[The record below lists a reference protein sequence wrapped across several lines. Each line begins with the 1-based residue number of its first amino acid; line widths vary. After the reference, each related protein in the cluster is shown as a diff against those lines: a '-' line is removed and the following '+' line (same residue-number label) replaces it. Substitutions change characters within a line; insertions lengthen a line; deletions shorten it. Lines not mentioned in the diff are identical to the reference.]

1 MRVVMTGGAGF
12 LGQRLAE
19 LILRKDTL
27 AVAGEQQSVEEL
39 ILFDAVEAS
48 GPKDKRVRALVSDIR
63 NCDALA
69 RAITDATQSVF
80 HLASV
85 VSGEAEADFD
95 KGMAINLDGIRTVLE
110 VCRALPHAPR
120 LVFASSVAAFGGELP
135 DVVTDDTTPT
145 PQSSYGIQKVIGEL
159 LVADYTRREFIDGR
173 AVRIPTVTVRPGKPN
188 KAASGF
194 ASGIVREPLN
204 DVQATCPV
212 SAETRMWVTSPHMA
226 VDNLLHAHELAP
238 ALWGDVRA
246 INLPGLSVTV
256 REMIAA
262 LARVAGKD
270 AIERIVME
278 PDQAIESIV
287 AGWPG
292 DFDTA
297 RANAM
302 GFGADENF
310 DEIIRAYLADELGR

>member
-1 MRVVMTGGAGF
+1 MRVVVTGAGGF

-19 LILRKDTL
+19 LIVRKDTL
-27 AVAGEQQSVEEL
+27 AAAGERQTVEEL
-39 ILFDAVEAS
+39 ILFDAIEAD
-48 GPKDKRVRALVSDIR
+48 GPKDRRARALVGDIR
-63 NCDALA
+63 DREALA
-69 RAITDATQSVF
+69 RAITKDTQSVF

-95 KGMAINLDGIRTVLE
+95 KGMAINLDGMRGVLD

-135 DVVTDDTTPT
+135 DVVTDDTAPT

-159 LVADYTRREFIDGR
+159 LVADYTRRGFIDGR

-204 DVQATCPV
+204 DQQAVCPV
-212 SAETRMWVTSPHMA
+212 PAETRMWITSPRTA

-246 INLPGLSVTV
+246 INLPGLSVSV
-256 REMIAA
+256 GEMIAA
-262 LARVAGKD
+262 LGRVAGED
-270 AIERIVME
+270 AVEHIVME
-278 PDQAIESIV
+278 PDGAIEAIV

-302 GFGADENF
+302 GFGADDNF
-310 DEIIRAYLADELGR
+310 DEIIRAYLADELSR